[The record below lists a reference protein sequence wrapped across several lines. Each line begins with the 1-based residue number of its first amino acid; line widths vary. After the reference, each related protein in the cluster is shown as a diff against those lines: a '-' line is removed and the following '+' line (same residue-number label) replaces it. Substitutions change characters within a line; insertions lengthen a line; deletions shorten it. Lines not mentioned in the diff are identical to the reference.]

1 MVFIPYFVLPN
12 NFLNMRSILGKWCQ
26 QNVRIGSSKHL
37 SLKRNIKKQAKSV
50 RTKTVSSLEN
60 DQRFV
65 TIKQRPKKKVKLETV
80 GKHLV
85 FLWQVQ
91 PCLEVSH
98 HGFLSLDRAE
108 QTYVQAIVF
117 LFWLIWTPRG
127 WTKVLISVSS
137 SSDVTQAEKLWVLL
151 EHQCQ
156 EPGKTLASLPAF

>member
-12 NFLNMRSILGKWCQ
+12 NFLNMRSILGKGCQ

-65 TIKQRPKKKVKLETV
+65 TIKQRLKKKVKLKTV

-85 FLWQVQ
+85 FLWRVQ
-91 PCLEVSH
+91 PPLEVSH
-98 HGFLSLDRAE
+98 HGFLSVDRAE
-108 QTYVQAIVF
+108 PTYVQAIVF
-117 LFWLIWTPRG
+117 LFWLVRTPRG

-137 SSDVTQAEKLWVLL
+137 SSGVTQAEKLWVLL

-156 EPGKTLASLPAF
+156 EPGKTLACAMK